1 MRDQLKPLFL
11 GSFATLVVATALF
24 GAQAFADSTVARTN
38 ATPQDKEPVGFIQ
51 VGSTKPYP
59 VVTISD
65 ENSHFSLAADLI
77 DKVDAFDVGEGN
89 LEVHVYTYHDI
100 SGDMKEQFQITVK
113 KSEHQ
118 KYVESVNKLRK

>member
-1 MRDQLKPLFL
+1 MRDQLKPFFI
-11 GSFATLVVATALF
+11 GSFGTLVVSTALF
-24 GAQAFADSTVARTN
+24 GTQAFADSTEASTN

-65 ENSHFSLAADLI
+65 ENFHYSLAADLI

-100 SGDMKEQFQITVK
+100 SGEMNEMFQITVT
-113 KSEHQ
+113 KSEYQ
-118 KYVESVNKLRK
+118 KYVDAVNKLRK